1 MELVYMQNRFRIGTM
16 IARKFFKK
24 ICKRSF
30 HISNNKNLQFCVFS
44 HKNNISIIWGPLI
57 GVSLQYCIFF
67 ILNDSLGVV
76 VAIPFVL
83 LPMCTFKLSTWHGR
97 TSIWYDLNC
106 IYCISSSGGAF
117 ALNLLMKL
125 IMTVNSKAPVSKNQY
140 FE

>member
-16 IARKFFKK
+16 IARKIFKK
-24 ICKRSF
+24 ICKRRF

-44 HKNNISIIWGPLI
+44 HKNNISIIPGPLI
-57 GVSLQYCIFF
+57 WFSLQCCIFS

-76 VAIPFVL
+76 VAIPFV

-117 ALNLLMKL
+117 ALVLLMKL
-125 IMTVNSKAPVSKNQY
+125 IMMVNSKAPVSKNQY

>member
-1 MELVYMQNRFRIGTM
+1 MELVYMQNRFQIGTM
-16 IARKFFKK
+16 IASKIFKK
-24 ICKRSF
+24 ICKRRF

-44 HKNNISIIWGPLI
+44 HKNNISIIRGPLI
-57 GVSLQYCIFF
+57 WFSLQCCIFS

-83 LPMCTFKLSTWHGR
+83 PMCTFKLSTWHGR
-97 TSIWYDLNC
+97 TSVWYDLNC

-117 ALNLLMKL
+117 ALVLLMKL

-140 FE
+140 FV

>member
-1 MELVYMQNRFRIGTM
+1 MQNRFRIGTM
-16 IARKFFKK
+16 IARKIFKK
-24 ICKRSF
+24 ICKRRF

-44 HKNNISIIWGPLI
+44 HKNNISIIPGPLI
-57 GVSLQYCIFF
+57 WFSLQCCIFS

-76 VAIPFVL
+76 VAIPFV

-117 ALNLLMKL
+117 ALVLLMKL
-125 IMTVNSKAPVSKNQY
+125 IMMVNSKAPVSKNQY

>member
-1 MELVYMQNRFRIGTM
+1 MELVYMQNRFQIGTM

-24 ICKRSF
+24 ICERSF
-30 HISNNKNLQFCVFS
+30 HISSNKNLQFCVFS
-44 HKNNISIIWGPLI
+44 HKNNISIIWRPLI
-57 GVSLQYCIFF
+57 GVSLQYCMFF

-83 LPMCTFKLSTWHGR
+83 PMYTFKLSTWHGR

-117 ALNLLMKL
+117 ALVLLMKL
-125 IMTVNSKAPVSKNQY
+125 IMMIILKAPVSENQY

>member
-1 MELVYMQNRFRIGTM
+1 MELVYMQNRFQIGTM
-16 IARKFFKK
+16 IARKIFKK
-24 ICKRSF
+24 ICKQSF

-44 HKNNISIIWGPLI
+44 HKNNIWIIRGPLI
-57 GVSLQYCIFF
+57 WFSLQCCIFS

-83 LPMCTFKLSTWHGR
+83 PMYTFKLSTWHGR

-117 ALNLLMKL
+117 ALVLLMKL

>member
-1 MELVYMQNRFRIGTM
+1 MELVYMQNRFQIGTM
-16 IARKFFKK
+16 IARKIFKK
-24 ICKRSF
+24 ICKRRF

-44 HKNNISIIWGPLI
+44 HKNNISIIRGPLI
-57 GVSLQYCIFF
+57 WFSLQCCIFS

-117 ALNLLMKL
+117 ALVLLMKL

>member
-1 MELVYMQNRFRIGTM
+1 MELVYMQNRFQIGTM
-16 IARKFFKK
+16 IARKIFKK
-24 ICKRSF
+24 ICKRRF
-30 HISNNKNLQFCVFS
+30 HISNNKNLQFCVLS
-44 HKNNISIIWGPLI
+44 HKNNISIIRGPLI
-57 GVSLQYCIFF
+57 WFSLQCCIFS

-83 LPMCTFKLSTWHGR
+83 PMYTFKLSTWHGR

-117 ALNLLMKL
+117 ALVLLMKL